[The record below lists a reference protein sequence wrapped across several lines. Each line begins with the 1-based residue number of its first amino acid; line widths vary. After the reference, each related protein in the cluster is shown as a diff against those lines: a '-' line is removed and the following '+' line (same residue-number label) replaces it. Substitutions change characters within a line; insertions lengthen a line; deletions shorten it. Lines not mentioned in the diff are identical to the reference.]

1 MGSQK
6 TASYKIDFD
15 THKRLSEGAPTARE
29 RKRLIRVCEPH
40 AGAFVTALPCTD
52 DGNDTVMKPQLFR
65 TAVAY
70 RLGVPVVPDEF
81 YCPLCKQIVDCV
93 GDHASCCA
101 KNGGLIKR
109 HNRVRN
115 LVMKFCREAHLS
127 PILEKTGIIQKRP
140 LRRPGDVTLPIWA
153 NDKGLAIDVAVTS
166 PFCTA
171 GMRATH
177 PADSYAEN
185 QKHRRYD
192 EGFKKS
198 GYYFCAMVLESTGAL
213 GGEATSTL
221 RQVFRFASRKQNAVH
236 SVYAG
241 RAWARLSCALQSS
254 VAQNI
259 LVRTSAW
266 DPRAGPEAGS
276 VEEREVEGGRNE
288 EEEEGI
294 ERKEERKEGDGVR
307 EESTVGRA
315 VPSFVLVSP
324 LVAHTHTHSERVR
337 ERAGESE
344 WDIPERKT
352 ERARESVCGRET
364 KLETFLVGGGDI
376 LEVGGSSDKPQ
387 PSNADR
393 HPPNSKQPL
402 VVWGSRA
409 LVDGD
414 SRALT
419 PMSAAL
425 RKHGR
430 LASDAAPVE
439 PRPPTKMSSNFIDR
453 PPSPSPAFPPLES
466 WVQKEIDR
474 QSRLETLP
482 VYQGQICCQ
491 GERDFSFFPN
501 TQDSKGVRLEQE
513 AKSALFS
520 SLRGPSEPALFS
532 CEPAL
537 SLSMSLVKQQS
548 KNHKHQATNLK
559 TTNNLT
565 TNDNCRSEH

>member
-1 MGSQK
+1 M
-6 TASYKIDFD
+6 
-15 THKRLSEGAPTARE
+15 
-29 RKRLIRVCEPH
+29 
-40 AGAFVTALPCTD
+40 
-52 DGNDTVMKPQLFR
+52 
-65 TAVAY
+65 
-70 RLGVPVVPDEF
+70 
-81 YCPLCKQIVDCV
+81 
-93 GDHASCCA
+93 
-101 KNGGLIKR
+101 
-109 HNRVRN
+109 
-115 LVMKFCREAHLS
+115 
-127 PILEKTGIIQKRP
+127 
-140 LRRPGDVTLPIWA
+140 
-153 NDKGLAIDVAVTS
+153 
-166 PFCTA
+166 
-171 GMRATH
+171 
-177 PADSYAEN
+177 
-185 QKHRRYD
+185 
-192 EGFKKS
+192 
-198 GYYFCAMVLESTGAL
+198 
-213 GGEATSTL
+213 
-221 RQVFRFASRKQNAVH
+221 
-236 SVYAG
+236 
-241 RAWARLSCALQSS
+241 
-254 VAQNI
+254 
-259 LVRTSAW
+259 
-266 DPRAGPEAGS
+266 
-276 VEEREVEGGRNE
+276 
-288 EEEEGI
+288 
-294 ERKEERKEGDGVR
+294 
-307 EESTVGRA
+307 
-315 VPSFVLVSP
+315 
-324 LVAHTHTHSERVR
+324 
-337 ERAGESE
+337 
-344 WDIPERKT
+344 
-352 ERARESVCGRET
+352 CGRET

-532 CEPAL
+532 SSREPAL

-548 KNHKHQATNLK
+548 KNHKHQTTNLK
-559 TTNNLT
+559 PQTTNNLT
-565 TNDNCRSEH
+565 ANDKCRSER